1 VNPAYAGLNQIL
13 GQAAYP
19 THIQAMLPL
28 ARETKLVAT
37 QPLFAPALLFQ
48 HRLRGDELAAERA
61 SWAAFAR
68 QLRAEVQT
76 AYFEYG
82 RASQTVALLDRTR
95 ALLDENLRVS
105 ELLLRNGKLTEDA
118 VFRAR
123 ADLAELAQRRDE
135 VEGGVDAARR
145 FLNFLVDRPLG
156 DPVPE
161 PPPPVSPLGAG
172 ATTAVPITAASALA
186 ASARR
191 EELARLAAGQRAA
204 ADGARLAGSAYLPTV
219 ALAAEYGFQ
228 GDRYDFGLD
237 RDYLVASLVLRW
249 NLWAGLGDRA
259 RVRQAELASR
269 RLDLQEA
276 EVRRQIALE
285 VLQAWRSAETSRRA
299 ISTTAER
306 VASARASYEVV
317 SRKFAAGAAPPV
329 ELLDARTTLTRA
341 EVDQVSSTYEF
352 AIRLVELERVAALA
366 PETNP

>member
-1 VNPAYAGLNQIL
+1 
-13 GQAAYP
+13 
-19 THIQAMLPL
+19 
-28 ARETKLVAT
+28 
-37 QPLFAPALLFQ
+37 
-48 HRLRGDELAAERA
+48 
-61 SWAAFAR
+61 
-68 QLRAEVQT
+68 VQT

-161 PPPPVSPLGAG
+161 PPPPVSPPGPA

-237 RDYLVASLVLRW
+237 RDYLIASLVLRW

-269 RLDLQEA
+269 RLELQEA

-285 VLQAWRSAETSRRA
+285 VLQAWRSAETSRRS

-306 VASARASYEVV
+306 VASARASYEIV